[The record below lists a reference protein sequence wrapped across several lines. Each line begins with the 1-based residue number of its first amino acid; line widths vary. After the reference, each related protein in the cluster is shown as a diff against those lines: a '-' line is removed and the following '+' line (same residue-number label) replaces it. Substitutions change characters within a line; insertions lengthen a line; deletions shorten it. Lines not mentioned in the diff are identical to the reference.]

1 MQTSTAAGWRRGYA
15 ADCKAPLVS
24 HRINRFS
31 ENCYQDRPRTGGE
44 RDNSPS
50 NPEIDTTENP
60 GALAGA
66 TGADLHSWLEWV
78 DLSIQREAAARSLLE
93 AVLACDPRDRIPLME
108 RFIEAMRPGAPIPAF
123 GSIMAEAAFW
133 ADMASTAE
141 LKAYSVACYNRMS
154 RTDQVAFLSYVQ
166 RGAAA

>member
-1 MQTSTAAGWRRGYA
+1 MAARRVVA
-15 ADCKAPLVS
+15 FS
-24 HRINRFS
+24 S
-31 ENCYQDRPRTGGE
+31 ENKPVNRPKPFIPPADFIQEKRQG
-44 RDNSPS
+44 S
-50 NPEIDTTENP
+50 NEKAGSENENP

-66 TGADLHSWLEWV
+66 SGADLHSWLEWV
-78 DLSIQREAAARSLLE
+78 DLNIQRESAARSLME

-141 LKAYSVACYNRMS
+141 LKAYSVACYSRMS
-154 RTDQVAFLSYVQ
+154 LTDQAAFLSYVQ